1 MLVRLPTAAWKE
13 LPKTLPALCQN
24 GRARLLLAGGCSGKV
39 PHVPS
44 TARRDAR
51 AGRKWLQVLTV
62 GPVLAMLD
70 RVLML
75 GVPKMRVRSLLCL
88 QLALREMPEGR
99 VQ

>member
-44 TARRDAR
+44 TARRNAR
-51 AGRKWLQVLTV
+51 AGRKRLQVLTV

-88 QLALREMPEGR
+88 QLALREMPKGR

>member
-13 LPKTLPALCQN
+13 LPKTLPALLQN
-24 GRARLLLAGGCSGKV
+24 GRAQLLLDGGRSGKV
-39 PHVPS
+39 PYVPS
-44 TARRDAR
+44 IARGDARR
-51 AGRKWLQVLTV
+51 LQIHTV

>member
-44 TARRDAR
+44 TARRNAR
-51 AGRKWLQVLTV
+51 AGRKRLQVLTV

-99 VQ
+99 V